1 MGLDPQDPA
10 VRAPDS
16 RHVPP
21 NTRGRSCPSLEG
33 PGARSEPTT
42 QQCHRRGDTGCLPE
56 AIRDGQ
62 GFEPGDRG
70 VLVPGLRAAASG
82 RGSSRHAAAPWVNR
96 TPSVNRT
103 SCSSGGPRLRKA
115 GTRKLATEL
124 DTGSFCSREVLFQE
138 GRRWAF
144 CLQKWS
150 TLATPERTREREIH
164 AAFSEPRAAPAPFED
179 VTPGEAV
186 T

>member
-1 MGLDPQDPA
+1 MDPQDPA

-70 VLVPGLRAAASG
+70 VLVPSLRAAASG

-103 SCSSGGPRLRKA
+103 SCSSGGPGSARLALGNLPRN
-115 GTRKLATEL
+115 AT
-124 DTGSFCSREVLFQE
+124 
-138 GRRWAF
+138 
-144 CLQKWS
+144 
-150 TLATPERTREREIH
+150 
-164 AAFSEPRAAPAPFED
+164 RAASAQGKCSFRRGEGGRFASRSGQHWQHLSALENEKS
-179 VTPGEAV
+179 TPRSPSLGPHLHLSKMSPPGKP
-186 T
+186 